1 MMNIKISHVSKIIKN
16 NPVIKDISMEL
27 QSGAVYGFKGINGSG
42 KTMLMRLI
50 SGLIRPS
57 QGEISMNGKILGKDI
72 SFPNSIGV
80 FLENPAFLDAY
91 SGFNNLKLLASIKS
105 VASDDDIRNTLLRVG
120 LDPDSNKKYKKYSL
134 GMKQRLGIAA
144 AIMEKPEIVI
154 LDEPTNGLD
163 PAGIQEMRE
172 LIRDLPS
179 RFGMTVVVSSHL
191 LSEIDQMAD
200 TVGIIREGVLVF
212 QDTLAA
218 LHGRSRHHLALR
230 TTNNALAAQVL
241 REKGIGWTEEGDYL
255 VLPILPDEQAAGL
268 CRALVEGRLGLVRLE
283 ERQKSLEDIFLEL
296 TGKAASL

>member
-27 QSGAVYGFKGINGSG
+27 QSGAVYGFKGIIGSG

-154 LDEPTNGLD
+154 LDEPTKSLD
-163 PAGIQEMRE
+163 EDGV
-172 LIRDLPS
+172 DLVKHIV
-179 RFGMTVVVSSHL
+179 RN
-191 LSEIDQMAD
+191 EKE
-200 TVGIIREGVLVF
+200 R
-212 QDTLAA
+212 
-218 LHGRSRHHLALR
+218 
-230 TTNNALAAQVL
+230 NALVIVSCHDEGIL
-241 REKGIGWTEEGDYL
+241 KGMSDEVFLLEQGRLIGHITEED
-255 VLPILPDEQAAGL
+255 
-268 CRALVEGRLGLVRLE
+268 
-283 ERQKSLEDIFLEL
+283 K
-296 TGKAASL
+296 

>member
-105 VASDDDIRNTLLRVG
+105 VASDEDIRNTLLRVG
-120 LDPDSNKKYKKYSL
+120 LDPNSDKKYKKYSL

-154 LDEPTNGLD
+154 LDEPTNSLD
-163 PAGIQEMRE
+163 EDGVDLVKHIVRNEKERGALVIVSCHDEEILKGMSDEVFLLEQGR
-172 LIRDLPS
+172 LI
-179 RFGMTVVVSSHL
+179 GH
-191 LSEIDQMAD
+191 I
-200 TVGIIREGVLVF
+200 
-212 QDTLAA
+212 
-218 LHGRSRHHLALR
+218 
-230 TTNNALAAQVL
+230 
-241 REKGIGWTEEGDYL
+241 TEED
-255 VLPILPDEQAAGL
+255 
-268 CRALVEGRLGLVRLE
+268 
-283 ERQKSLEDIFLEL
+283 K
-296 TGKAASL
+296 

>member
-1 MMNIKISHVSKIIKN
+1 MMNIKISHVSKTIKN

-105 VASDDDIRNTLLRVG
+105 VASDEDIRYTLLRVG
-120 LDPDSNKKYKKYSL
+120 LDPNSDKKYKKYSL

-154 LDEPTNGLD
+154 LDEPTNSLD
-163 PAGIQEMRE
+163 EDGV
-172 LIRDLPS
+172 DLVKHIV
-179 RFGMTVVVSSHL
+179 RNEKERGALVVVSCHDEEILKGMSDEVFL
-191 LSEIDQMAD
+191 LEQ
-200 TVGIIREGVLVF
+200 
-212 QDTLAA
+212 
-218 LHGRSRHHLALR
+218 GRL
-230 TTNNALAAQVL
+230 
-241 REKGIGWTEEGDYL
+241 IGHITEED
-255 VLPILPDEQAAGL
+255 
-268 CRALVEGRLGLVRLE
+268 
-283 ERQKSLEDIFLEL
+283 K
-296 TGKAASL
+296 

>member
-154 LDEPTNGLD
+154 LDEPTNSLD
-163 PAGIQEMRE
+163 EDGVDLVKHIVRNEKERGALVIVSFHDEEILKGMSDEVFLLEQGR
-172 LIRDLPS
+172 LI
-179 RFGMTVVVSSHL
+179 GH
-191 LSEIDQMAD
+191 I
-200 TVGIIREGVLVF
+200 
-212 QDTLAA
+212 
-218 LHGRSRHHLALR
+218 
-230 TTNNALAAQVL
+230 
-241 REKGIGWTEEGDYL
+241 TEED
-255 VLPILPDEQAAGL
+255 
-268 CRALVEGRLGLVRLE
+268 
-283 ERQKSLEDIFLEL
+283 K
-296 TGKAASL
+296 

>member
-1 MMNIKISHVSKIIKN
+1 MMNIKISHVSKTIKN

-50 SGLIRPS
+50 SGLIRPT

-105 VASDDDIRNTLLRVG
+105 VASDEDIRNTLLRVG

-154 LDEPTNGLD
+154 LDEPTNSLD
-163 PAGIQEMRE
+163 EDGVDLVKHIVRNEKERGALVIVSCHDEEILKGMSDEVFLLEQGR
-172 LIRDLPS
+172 LI
-179 RFGMTVVVSSHL
+179 GH
-191 LSEIDQMAD
+191 I
-200 TVGIIREGVLVF
+200 
-212 QDTLAA
+212 
-218 LHGRSRHHLALR
+218 
-230 TTNNALAAQVL
+230 
-241 REKGIGWTEEGDYL
+241 TEED
-255 VLPILPDEQAAGL
+255 
-268 CRALVEGRLGLVRLE
+268 
-283 ERQKSLEDIFLEL
+283 K
-296 TGKAASL
+296 

>member
-27 QSGAVYGFKGINGSG
+27 QSGTVYGFKGINGSG

-105 VASDDDIRNTLLRVG
+105 VASDEDIRNTLLRVG

-154 LDEPTNGLD
+154 LDEPTNSLD
-163 PAGIQEMRE
+163 EDGVDLVKHIVRNEKERGALVIVSCHDEEILKGMSDEVFLLEQGR
-172 LIRDLPS
+172 LI
-179 RFGMTVVVSSHL
+179 GH
-191 LSEIDQMAD
+191 I
-200 TVGIIREGVLVF
+200 
-212 QDTLAA
+212 
-218 LHGRSRHHLALR
+218 
-230 TTNNALAAQVL
+230 
-241 REKGIGWTEEGDYL
+241 TEED
-255 VLPILPDEQAAGL
+255 
-268 CRALVEGRLGLVRLE
+268 
-283 ERQKSLEDIFLEL
+283 K
-296 TGKAASL
+296 

>member
-1 MMNIKISHVSKIIKN
+1 MMNIKISHVSKTIKN

-80 FLENPAFLDAY
+80 FLDNPAFLDAY

-105 VASDDDIRNTLLRVG
+105 VASDEDIRNTLLRVG
-120 LDPDSNKKYKKYSL
+120 LDPNSDKKYKKYSL

-154 LDEPTNGLD
+154 LDEPTNSLD
-163 PAGIQEMRE
+163 EDGV
-172 LIRDLPS
+172 DLVKHIV
-179 RFGMTVVVSSHL
+179 RNEKERGALVVVSCHDEEILKGMSDEVFL
-191 LSEIDQMAD
+191 LEQ
-200 TVGIIREGVLVF
+200 
-212 QDTLAA
+212 
-218 LHGRSRHHLALR
+218 GRL
-230 TTNNALAAQVL
+230 
-241 REKGIGWTEEGDYL
+241 IGHITEED
-255 VLPILPDEQAAGL
+255 
-268 CRALVEGRLGLVRLE
+268 
-283 ERQKSLEDIFLEL
+283 K
-296 TGKAASL
+296 

>member
-1 MMNIKISHVSKIIKN
+1 MVNIKISHVSKTIKN

-50 SGLIRPS
+50 SGLIRPTH
-57 QGEISMNGKILGKDI
+57 GEISMNGKILGKDI

-105 VASDDDIRNTLLRVG
+105 VASDEDILQHGFYGSG

-154 LDEPTNGLD
+154 LDEPTNSLD
-163 PAGIQEMRE
+163 EDGV
-172 LIRDLPS
+172 DLVKHIV
-179 RFGMTVVVSSHL
+179 RN
-191 LSEIDQMAD
+191 EKE
-200 TVGIIREGVLVF
+200 R
-212 QDTLAA
+212 
-218 LHGRSRHHLALR
+218 
-230 TTNNALAAQVL
+230 NALVIVSCHDEGIL
-241 REKGIGWTEEGDYL
+241 KGMS
-255 VLPILPDEQAAGL
+255 DEVFLLEQ
-268 CRALVEGRLGLVRLE
+268 GRLIGHITG
-283 ERQKSLEDIFLEL
+283 ED
-296 TGKAASL
+296 K

>member
-154 LDEPTNGLD
+154 LDEPTNSLD
-163 PAGIQEMRE
+163 EDGVDLVKHIVRNEKERGALVIVSCHDEEILKGMSDEVFLLEQGR
-172 LIRDLPS
+172 LI
-179 RFGMTVVVSSHL
+179 
-191 LSEIDQMAD
+191 
-200 TVGIIREGVLVF
+200 
-212 QDTLAA
+212 
-218 LHGRSRHHLALR
+218 GR
-230 TTNNALAAQVL
+230 
-241 REKGIGWTEEGDYL
+241 ITEED
-255 VLPILPDEQAAGL
+255 
-268 CRALVEGRLGLVRLE
+268 
-283 ERQKSLEDIFLEL
+283 K
-296 TGKAASL
+296 

>member
-1 MMNIKISHVSKIIKN
+1 MMNIKISHVSKTIKN

-50 SGLIRPS
+50 SGLIRPT

-105 VASDDDIRNTLLRVG
+105 VVSDDDIRNTLLRVG

-154 LDEPTNGLD
+154 LDEPTNSLD
-163 PAGIQEMRE
+163 EDGV
-172 LIRDLPS
+172 DLVKHIV
-179 RFGMTVVVSSHL
+179 RNEKERGALVVVSCHDEEILKGMSDEVFL
-191 LSEIDQMAD
+191 LEQ
-200 TVGIIREGVLVF
+200 
-212 QDTLAA
+212 
-218 LHGRSRHHLALR
+218 GRL
-230 TTNNALAAQVL
+230 
-241 REKGIGWTEEGDYL
+241 IGHITEED
-255 VLPILPDEQAAGL
+255 
-268 CRALVEGRLGLVRLE
+268 
-283 ERQKSLEDIFLEL
+283 K
-296 TGKAASL
+296 

>member
-154 LDEPTNGLD
+154 LDEPTNSLD
-163 PAGIQEMRE
+163 EDGVDLVKHIVRNEKERSALVIVSCHDEEILKGMSDEVFLLEQGR
-172 LIRDLPS
+172 LI
-179 RFGMTVVVSSHL
+179 GH
-191 LSEIDQMAD
+191 I
-200 TVGIIREGVLVF
+200 
-212 QDTLAA
+212 
-218 LHGRSRHHLALR
+218 
-230 TTNNALAAQVL
+230 
-241 REKGIGWTEEGDYL
+241 TEED
-255 VLPILPDEQAAGL
+255 
-268 CRALVEGRLGLVRLE
+268 
-283 ERQKSLEDIFLEL
+283 K
-296 TGKAASL
+296 

>member
-57 QGEISMNGKILGKDI
+57 QGEISMNGKILGIDI

-154 LDEPTNGLD
+154 LDEPTNSLD
-163 PAGIQEMRE
+163 EDGVDLVKHIVRNEKERGALVIVSCHDEEILKGMSDEVFLLEQGR
-172 LIRDLPS
+172 LI
-179 RFGMTVVVSSHL
+179 GH
-191 LSEIDQMAD
+191 I
-200 TVGIIREGVLVF
+200 
-212 QDTLAA
+212 
-218 LHGRSRHHLALR
+218 
-230 TTNNALAAQVL
+230 
-241 REKGIGWTEEGDYL
+241 TEED
-255 VLPILPDEQAAGL
+255 
-268 CRALVEGRLGLVRLE
+268 
-283 ERQKSLEDIFLEL
+283 K
-296 TGKAASL
+296 

>member
-80 FLENPAFLDAY
+80 FMENSSFLDAY

-154 LDEPTNGLD
+154 LDEPTNSLD
-163 PAGIQEMRE
+163 EDGVDLVKHIVRNEKERGALVIVSCHDEEILKGMSDEVFLLEQGR
-172 LIRDLPS
+172 LI
-179 RFGMTVVVSSHL
+179 GH
-191 LSEIDQMAD
+191 I
-200 TVGIIREGVLVF
+200 
-212 QDTLAA
+212 
-218 LHGRSRHHLALR
+218 
-230 TTNNALAAQVL
+230 
-241 REKGIGWTEEGDYL
+241 TEED
-255 VLPILPDEQAAGL
+255 
-268 CRALVEGRLGLVRLE
+268 
-283 ERQKSLEDIFLEL
+283 K
-296 TGKAASL
+296 

>member
-1 MMNIKISHVSKIIKN
+1 MMNIKISHVSKTIKN

-120 LDPDSNKKYKKYSL
+120 LDPDNNKKYKKYSL

-154 LDEPTNGLD
+154 LDEPTNSLD
-163 PAGIQEMRE
+163 EDGV
-172 LIRDLPS
+172 DLVKHIV
-179 RFGMTVVVSSHL
+179 RNEKERGALVVVSCHDEEILKGMSDEVFL
-191 LSEIDQMAD
+191 LEQ
-200 TVGIIREGVLVF
+200 
-212 QDTLAA
+212 
-218 LHGRSRHHLALR
+218 GRL
-230 TTNNALAAQVL
+230 
-241 REKGIGWTEEGDYL
+241 IGHITEED
-255 VLPILPDEQAAGL
+255 
-268 CRALVEGRLGLVRLE
+268 
-283 ERQKSLEDIFLEL
+283 K
-296 TGKAASL
+296 

>member
-1 MMNIKISHVSKIIKN
+1 MMNIKISHVSKTIKN

-50 SGLIRPS
+50 SGLIRPT

-154 LDEPTNGLD
+154 LDEPTNSLD
-163 PAGIQEMRE
+163 EDGV
-172 LIRDLPS
+172 DLVKHIVWNEKE
-179 RFGMTVVVSSHL
+179 RGALVVVSCHDEEILKGMSDEVFL
-191 LSEIDQMAD
+191 LEQ
-200 TVGIIREGVLVF
+200 
-212 QDTLAA
+212 
-218 LHGRSRHHLALR
+218 GRL
-230 TTNNALAAQVL
+230 
-241 REKGIGWTEEGDYL
+241 IGHITEED
-255 VLPILPDEQAAGL
+255 
-268 CRALVEGRLGLVRLE
+268 
-283 ERQKSLEDIFLEL
+283 K
-296 TGKAASL
+296 

>member
-1 MMNIKISHVSKIIKN
+1 MMNIKISHVSKTIKN

-50 SGLIRPS
+50 SGLIRPT

-105 VASDDDIRNTLLRVG
+105 VASDEDIRNTLLRVG
-120 LDPDSNKKYKKYSL
+120 LDPGSNKKYKKYSL

-154 LDEPTNGLD
+154 LDEPTNSLD
-163 PAGIQEMRE
+163 EDGV
-172 LIRDLPS
+172 DLVKHIV
-179 RFGMTVVVSSHL
+179 RNEKERGALVVVSCHDEEILKGMSDEVFL
-191 LSEIDQMAD
+191 LEQ
-200 TVGIIREGVLVF
+200 
-212 QDTLAA
+212 
-218 LHGRSRHHLALR
+218 GRL
-230 TTNNALAAQVL
+230 
-241 REKGIGWTEEGDYL
+241 IGHITEED
-255 VLPILPDEQAAGL
+255 
-268 CRALVEGRLGLVRLE
+268 
-283 ERQKSLEDIFLEL
+283 K
-296 TGKAASL
+296 

>member
-1 MMNIKISHVSKIIKN
+1 MMNIKISHVSKTIKN

-72 SFPNSIGV
+72 SFPNSISV

-154 LDEPTNGLD
+154 LDEPTNSLD
-163 PAGIQEMRE
+163 EDGVDLVKHIVRNEKERGALVIVSCHDEGILKGMSDEVFLLEQGR
-172 LIRDLPS
+172 LI
-179 RFGMTVVVSSHL
+179 GH
-191 LSEIDQMAD
+191 I
-200 TVGIIREGVLVF
+200 
-212 QDTLAA
+212 
-218 LHGRSRHHLALR
+218 
-230 TTNNALAAQVL
+230 
-241 REKGIGWTEEGDYL
+241 TEED
-255 VLPILPDEQAAGL
+255 
-268 CRALVEGRLGLVRLE
+268 
-283 ERQKSLEDIFLEL
+283 K
-296 TGKAASL
+296 

>member
-80 FLENPAFLDAY
+80 FFENPAFLDAY

-154 LDEPTNGLD
+154 LDEPTNSLD
-163 PAGIQEMRE
+163 EDGVDLVKHIVRNEKERGALVIVSCHDEEILKGMSDEVFLLEQGR
-172 LIRDLPS
+172 LI
-179 RFGMTVVVSSHL
+179 GH
-191 LSEIDQMAD
+191 I
-200 TVGIIREGVLVF
+200 
-212 QDTLAA
+212 
-218 LHGRSRHHLALR
+218 
-230 TTNNALAAQVL
+230 
-241 REKGIGWTEEGDYL
+241 TEED
-255 VLPILPDEQAAGL
+255 
-268 CRALVEGRLGLVRLE
+268 
-283 ERQKSLEDIFLEL
+283 K
-296 TGKAASL
+296 